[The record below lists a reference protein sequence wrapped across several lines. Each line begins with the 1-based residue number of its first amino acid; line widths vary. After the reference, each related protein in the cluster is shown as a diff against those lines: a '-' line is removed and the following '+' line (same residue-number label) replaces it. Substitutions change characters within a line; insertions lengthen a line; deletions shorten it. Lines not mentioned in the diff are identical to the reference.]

1 MRSGAASPICT
12 SKKTLCVI
20 TGSAA
25 AARVAQATTKRER
38 NLDIFEDGCWW
49 GNRRERQRGE
59 GREGE
64 RGGKE
69 DKEEQTVRL
78 GSELIEYSKEAV

>member
-38 NLDIFEDGCWW
+38 NLDIFEWW
-49 GNRRERQRGE
+49 LLVGEQKRKTEGRGE
-59 GREGE
+59 GRGK
-64 RGGKE
+64 GGKRGQRRT
-69 DKEEQTVRL
+69 D
-78 GSELIEYSKEAV
+78 G